1 MINAYVIRMSNDEI
15 SNRAVYKLEDSL
27 PTNVKL
33 IEFDAIK
40 PTQVKRLME
49 KHRVHWNYPWN
60 GEHHDIASGLIKK
73 AYPTK
78 VANKRIACF
87 LSHYLLWQRCI
98 KYDEPII
105 IHEHDA
111 IYFNNTP
118 LPIEDFAQSYYDII
132 GLNDPRNATRLAA
145 VYDRVVQESE
155 GDIVRAPVID
165 QQMIPQGIAGNSS
178 YYINPRGAREMVS
191 LTSRYGAWPNDALM
205 CRQLVPK
212 LGQTKNYY
220 TYVQGLESTT
230 SSCNLLL

>member
-1 MINAYVIRMSNDEI
+1 MMNAYVIRLKGDEYAERATRKLYDSMPSN
-15 SNRAVYKLEDSL
+15 LH
-27 PTNVKL
+27 L

-40 PTQVKRLME
+40 PTQVKRLMTSH
-49 KHRVHWNYPWN
+49 KIHWNYPWE

-98 KYDEPII
+98 KYDEPMV

-111 IYFNNTP
+111 IYFNDIS
-118 LPIEDFAQSYYDII
+118 LPIEQFAQSHYNII
-132 GLNDPRNATRLAA
+132 GLNDPRNATRLAQI
-145 VYDRVVQESE
+145 YDRVVQESE

-165 QQMIPQGIAGNSS
+165 HMMVPQGIAGNSS
-178 YYINPRGAREMVS
+178 YYIKPSGAREMVS
-191 LTSRYGAWPNDALM
+191 LVETYGAWPNDAIM
-205 CRQLVPK
+205 CRQLVST
-212 LGQTKNYY
+212 LGQTKKYY

-230 SSCNLLL
+230 SS